1 MTTVLADFETA
12 VDRFSSSVDSI
23 SSALEPIA
31 AAMAGVERMTDELER
46 TARAQAESQIK
57 PGGLDLGDLAKK
69 SPEEMLKSIES
80 IDSAQERAALSSIS
94 MMDNL
99 DKFKFV
105 PLLALLRGGRL
116 FDDIGNRFEHMGRTV
131 SHVARDVH
139 GGLESIGSA
148 AIGAGKEVT
157 RAAITMYEENQS
169 LFTTAANLHRKLVE
183 DVRGF
188 RTNFGDL
195 TTGIG
200 RQARSVAEDMQ
211 LTFLDYRFSKAL
223 DGIGERMQSA
233 FGFGVAGSTA
243 ALGTLETALEGLRL
257 PLQLTGQEIDDS
269 MAQMVTVFAKGTGIS
284 AEELRTLGRIA
295 AAEGVSITDML
306 TEIAVG
312 SSGMGRAFG
321 VSEVAVRKGAI
332 SMMNNL
338 KLYGGKSAEEIIG
351 IETRLQTMGTTAAE
365 TGGMMETFFSLEGAV
380 EAASKLAAIGINI
393 DPIAMLEAE
402 DPAEQIM
409 LLGKAAARSGVDF
422 GNLGRH
428 RLHIAA
434 TSLGLSD
441 VITKELTLMA
451 QQGRSIDEIRERQEE
466 LAAQE
471 PPSLEEG
478 MQSMLDVIPELI
490 REFSNVGEQMLQFQ
504 LIAQDM
510 GHLIDTPEKMREFF
524 ATAADLG
531 VQSAINLQQLS
542 DVIKDI
548 GLESDLGIGLSA
560 QQLASLSASRS
571 EYLTTA
577 ATDLQKVQQ
586 AALEVMGVDT
596 VSEALEKDSRTFLN
610 TLDEMSQKMQKQ
622 TYDDFKNEIRTRLVR
637 DAAAGME
644 VVAKQSGEQAAK
656 FYGINL
662 DAFHGKIESVGG
674 AVKSAFD
681 VGSLDFFSEGTKE
694 IKKMIPKLDD
704 LEDSFKD
711 LGRVGMESLKPLLD
725 AMSELTKDTTTGGGA
740 IGVMGDLT
748 TTLGKL
754 TETLGKEPKPLSFK
768 AEIPVHIHIAGKDLK
783 HTVRTVLKESDVA
796 IVEGSGGVP

>member
-1 MTTVLADFETA
+1 MTTVLADFENA
-12 VDRFSSSVDSI
+12 VNRFSSSVDSI

-31 AAMAGVERMTDELER
+31 DAMSGVERMTDELER
-46 TARAQAESQIK
+46 TARAEAEKQVK
-57 PGGLDLGDLAKK
+57 PGGLDLGDLSGK
-69 SPEEMLKSIES
+69 SPEEFLKSIES

-434 TSLGLSD
+434 TSLGLSAA
-441 VITKELTLMA
+441 ITKELTLMA
-451 QQGRSIDEIRERQEE
+451 QQGRGIDEIRERQEE

-471 PPSLEEG
+471 PPSLEKG
-478 MQSMLDVIPELI
+478 MQRMLDVIPELI

-524 ATAADLG
+524 ATASDLG
-531 VQSAINLQQLS
+531 VQSAINLQSLS
-542 DVIKDI
+542 DVIRDI
-548 GLESDLGIGLSA
+548 SFSELGVGAAAEELVAISEARGGL
-560 QQLASLSASRS
+560 LASEVEA
-571 EYLTTA
+571 
-577 ATDLQKVQQ
+577 LQAVQQ
-586 AALEVMGVDT
+586 KAAEAMGMKT
-596 VSEALEKDSRTFLN
+596 PSEALEKDKEGFLKM
-610 TLDEMSQKMQKQ
+610 LDKTSQELQSK
-622 TYDDFKNEIRTRLVR
+622 TYDEFRKQIRERL
-637 DAAAGME
+637 
-644 VVAKQSGEQAAK
+644 
-656 FYGINL
+656 
-662 DAFHGKIESVGG
+662 
-674 AVKSAFD
+674 
-681 VGSLDFFSEGTKE
+681 
-694 IKKMIPKLDD
+694 
-704 LEDSFKD
+704 
-711 LGRVGMESLKPLLD
+711 
-725 AMSELTKDTTTGGGA
+725 
-740 IGVMGDLT
+740 
-748 TTLGKL
+748 
-754 TETLGKEPKPLSFK
+754 
-768 AEIPVHIHIAGKDLK
+768 
-783 HTVRTVLKESDVA
+783 
-796 IVEGSGGVP
+796 